1 MGTSGFQ
8 NNSLVLYDGCTGDRD
23 DSVVLVIDVD
33 LIAIEDCCVAY
44 IICKFGCAQEG
55 RFGDAGGDVDILC
68 RCSHISGKLA
78 NLSGF
83 LCGPIEQSEDFV

>member
-1 MGTSGFQ
+1 MGDHD
-8 NNSLVLYDGCTGDRD
+8 DG
-23 DSVVLVIDVD
+23 VVLVIDVD
-33 LIAIEDCCVAY
+33 LIAIKDCCVAF
-44 IICKFGCAQEG
+44 IGKFGCAHEG

-83 LCGPIEQSEDFV
+83 LCGPVEQSEDFV